1 MTILSTLDLIALIG
15 FVAAWAG
22 YAWLVEWTRHGRD
35 SLNQRMDKYR
45 ETWMRRMLAREMR
58 MVDMQIMT
66 ALQNGTAFFATT
78 TLFAIGGTL
87 SILRSSG
94 EMSDIAAHLPVG

>member
-1 MTILSTLDLIALIG
+1 MTLLSPIDLVALIG
-15 FVAAWAG
+15 FMAAWAG
-22 YAWLVEWTRHGRD
+22 YALLVEWTHHGGD

-45 ETWMRRMLAREMR
+45 ENWMRRMLAREMR
-58 MVDMQIMT
+58 MVDMQIMA

-87 SILRSSG
+87 SLLRATG
-94 EMSDIAAHLPVG
+94 EMLSLASALPF